1 MTPQVT
7 KPDSAVCISPGKM
20 FTWKAMDRKTGQFA
34 AKEECQTWKK
44 KLWLIWNL
52 LRFAIGSV
60 IDKSNLIVLSEKE
73 NLQMSN
79 NIDLY
84 DVYKFGI

>member
-1 MTPQVT
+1 MRRELV
-7 KPDSAVCISPGKM
+7 
-20 FTWKAMDRKTGQFA
+20 
-34 AKEECQTWKK
+34 
-44 KLWLIWNL
+44 WNL

-79 NIDLY
+79 NIYLY
-84 DVYKFGI
+84 EVYKFGIKQMLENFFSPSVLKRV